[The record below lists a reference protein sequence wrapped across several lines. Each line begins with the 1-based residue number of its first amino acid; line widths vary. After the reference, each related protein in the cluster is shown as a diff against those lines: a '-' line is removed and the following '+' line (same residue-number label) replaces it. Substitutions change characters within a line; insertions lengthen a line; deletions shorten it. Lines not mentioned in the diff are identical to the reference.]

1 MNGVLKVSVSSFGS
15 LSGCGL
21 SAPGVNH
28 AFCHFLNTYFYRQ
41 SRQCKERAR
50 AHTISPSLVNNIQLS
65 EQVHY

>member
-1 MNGVLKVSVSSFGS
+1 MNGVLKVSVSSFGPCQGV
-15 LSGCGL
+15 GCQL
-21 SAPGVNH
+21 PGENH

-50 AHTISPSLVNNIQLS
+50 AHTIYPSLVNNIQLS